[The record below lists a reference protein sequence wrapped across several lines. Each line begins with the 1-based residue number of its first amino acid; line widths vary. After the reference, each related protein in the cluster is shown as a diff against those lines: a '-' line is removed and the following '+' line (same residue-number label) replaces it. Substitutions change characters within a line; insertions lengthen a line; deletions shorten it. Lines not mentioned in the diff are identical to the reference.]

1 MQRNR
6 RGTWFVMIPV
16 VLDIG
21 VLLIMPKVLEENQLV
36 PALVIGAS
44 ALVAPWLLFAI
55 ISRLVSGA
63 IERAHRERDEAEHV
77 DFV

>member
-1 MQRNR
+1 
-6 RGTWFVMIPV
+6 MIPV

-21 VLLIMPKVLEENQLV
+21 VLLIMPKVLEENHFL

-44 ALVAPWLLFAI
+44 ALAAPWILFVI

-63 IERAHRERDEAEHV
+63 VERAHRERDEAEHV